1 MFTETLND
9 IMAKRL
15 LSREKLSEITG
26 ANVTLI
32 DEWLNG
38 TKEPD
43 ERQIQKLSENLISQ
57 FLRVRQFRT
66 LHKVRLFHCRHLIQQ
81 AEDHYQP

>member
-9 IMAKRL
+9 IMVKRL
-15 LSREKLSEITG
+15 LSKEKLSEITG

-32 DEWLNG
+32 DEWLNS

-43 ERQIQKLSENLISQ
+43 ERQI
-57 FLRVRQFRT
+57 
-66 LHKVRLFHCRHLIQQ
+66 
-81 AEDHYQP
+81 

>member
-15 LSREKLSEITG
+15 LSREKLYEITVV
-26 ANVTLI
+26 NLTLI

-43 ERQIQKLSENLISQ
+43 ERRI
-57 FLRVRQFRT
+57 
-66 LHKVRLFHCRHLIQQ
+66 
-81 AEDHYQP
+81 

>member
-15 LSREKLSEITG
+15 LSREKLSEITVV
-26 ANVTLI
+26 NVTLI

-43 ERQIQKLSENLISQ
+43 KRQI
-57 FLRVRQFRT
+57 
-66 LHKVRLFHCRHLIQQ
+66 
-81 AEDHYQP
+81 

>member
-15 LSREKLSEITG
+15 FSREKLSEITG
-26 ANVTLI
+26 VNVTLI

-43 ERQIQKLSENLISQ
+43 KRQI
-57 FLRVRQFRT
+57 
-66 LHKVRLFHCRHLIQQ
+66 
-81 AEDHYQP
+81 

>member
-1 MFTETLND
+1 MFKETLNE

-32 DEWLNG
+32 DEWLNS

-43 ERQIQKLSENLISQ
+43 ERQIQKLSENLIS
-57 FLRVRQFRT
+57 
-66 LHKVRLFHCRHLIQQ
+66 
-81 AEDHYQP
+81 

>member
-1 MFTETLND
+1 MTSWQKDF
-9 IMAKRL
+9 
-15 LSREKLSEITG
+15 SREKLSEITG

-43 ERQIQKLSENLISQ
+43 KRQI
-57 FLRVRQFRT
+57 
-66 LHKVRLFHCRHLIQQ
+66 
-81 AEDHYQP
+81 

>member
-1 MFTETLND
+1 MFKETLND

-32 DEWLNG
+32 DEWLNS

-43 ERQIQKLSENLISQ
+43 ERQIQKLSEKLNIAISS
-57 FLRVRQFRT
+57 
-66 LHKVRLFHCRHLIQQ
+66 CSSIQDTSQ
-81 AEDHYQP
+81 GSTIPLSSSNSTG